1 MDLLNTEYR
10 DIVEKIL
17 QDYADF
23 LDSDDDV
30 EVEVVFD
37 RPRDRY
43 LLVEAGWQHGY
54 RIYGTLLHVDIVEG
68 RLWIQHDG
76 TEDGIAGELV
86 EAGIPKQ
93 DIVLGYRSSE
103 GRKLTG
109 FAIS

>member
-23 LDSDDDV
+23 LDGDDDV
-30 EVEVVFD
+30 EVELVFD

-43 LLVEAGWQHGY
+43 LLVEAGWPNGY